1 MNIIEGVPA
10 WNPLYYPELLLQ
22 VALSL
27 DTSLGLSLHAWS
39 IHFNGSCVM
48 LQFAAYDQRIA
59 WGHSCEQKLCKPDNP
74 C

>member
-48 LQFAAYDQRIA
+48 LQFAIYDQRIA
-59 WGHSCEQKLCKPDNP
+59 WGHSCEQELCKPDNL